1 MIFRDSVKHSICF
14 TPDLFI
20 YPSTS
25 ASLSCTY
32 ILQQDAKTIQEKL
45 QGKGKQYIRT
55 IPLFIKGTWCNTPEH
70 TLGNNPVVTLCD
82 MAEQKE
88 KTSIGRSFPV
98 FQNLQYLRCFRRQ
111 NVREARSSRKQ
122 EESPSHCSKLRFY

>member
-45 QGKGKQYIRT
+45 QGKGKQ
-55 IPLFIKGTWCNTPEH
+55 
-70 TLGNNPVVTLCD
+70 
-82 MAEQKE
+82 
-88 KTSIGRSFPV
+88 
-98 FQNLQYLRCFRRQ
+98 
-111 NVREARSSRKQ
+111 
-122 EESPSHCSKLRFY
+122 